1 MNLLVAAVSY
11 GGRARCW
18 IQALLAH
25 YNNAVAAPYVDTQK
39 EEMMVV
45 AVSYGDR
52 VPGAPH
58 PYGTTTTNGPLV
70 GKIWLLAG
78 KDDTVR
84 STQNIAV
91 RS

>member
-1 MNLLVAAVSY
+1 
-11 GGRARCW
+11 
-18 IQALLAH
+18 
-25 YNNAVAAPYVDTQK
+25 
-39 EEMMVV
+39 MVV